1 MLGDVRRLVAKIAQ
15 KFKRKFY
22 GRTFRCP
29 VCHVELAMVDADGNR
44 LMVCPV
50 CGVVLDVEEV
60 YGHVVPVVLEVE
72 LHRPQPKMRIH
83 PLMTHAPIGLF
94 PFAVLGTVALIL
106 ASVLGPRG
114 TPGARAGVVA
124 RQRSH
129 GGRCDPRP
137 ARVVGGPFGSYICLR
152 AVGLEAPVPG
162 TAIPADHAQNRVL
175 GVVSVARRNRDRA
188 PRLGFRLFRIYRAG
202 RCRVADGPRAGG
214 GRAHRSPPWHD
225 RDRDPRTHR
234 RNPGLRSLIAPFLV
248 RHRELGKRRSAEGAI
263 DP

>member
-94 PFAVLGTVALIL
+94 PFAVLGTGALIL
-106 ASVLGPRG
+106 ASVLGPRV
-114 TPGARAGVVA
+114 PGLGSWLANAPMVADVTLVLLALSVGLSVLTFASGLWDWRRRYRGRPYRQITLKIVFSVLFLLLGGIAIALHASGFVFQASTGLVDVASPMALGLAAVELAALLLAMVVIA
-124 RQRSH
+124 TLGH
-129 GGRCDPRP
+129 
-137 ARVVGGPFGSYICLR
+137 VGGTLVFGR
-152 AVGLEAPVPG
+152 
-162 TAIPADHAQNRVL
+162 
-175 GVVSVARRNRDRA
+175 
-188 PRLGFRLFRIYRAG
+188 
-202 RCRVADGPRAGG
+202 
-214 GRAHRSPPWHD
+214 
-225 RDRDPRTHR
+225 
-234 RNPGLRSLIAPFLV
+234 
-248 RHRELGKRRSAEGAI
+248 
-263 DP
+263 